1 MKCTAADFKQLNFF
15 MFFVRNKIVLD
26 SSQNDFPDSNFIRL
40 VLLGM
45 FKNLIH
51 TLEMIPYRCLYRDH
65 LVGVFRMKA

>member
-1 MKCTAADFKQLNFF
+1 

-51 TLEMIPYRCLYRDH
+51 TLENDTVQMPLPRSSCWSIQDESL
-65 LVGVFRMKA
+65 KNIW